1 MQVKTQRPIKVAAV
15 EVRDDL
21 AVYAGKTDIP
31 PSIVEL
37 LLIVLMA
44 MQNWLPFRGSLCCVS
59 QVASRISG
67 TISLML
73 AGRSGQD
80 SHKPTRG
87 RPNLQKCFRNRT

>member
-44 MQNWLPFRGSLCCVS
+44 M
-59 QVASRISG
+59 
-67 TISLML
+67 
-73 AGRSGQD
+73 
-80 SHKPTRG
+80 
-87 RPNLQKCFRNRT
+87 